1 MEVEHYCKETA
12 AMLRRTLLKAG
23 VGTAGALLVPRVVI
37 GAYPVDAFLAKEP
50 ADALREMV
58 GTTDIA
64 PGDAIQ
70 IEAPPIASDPDLVPV
85 RVRSGYPDT
94 EAITIV
100 AAGNESPLAAHY
112 RLYGGQTAVTTR
124 LRLDETGELLVV
136 VKAGGQLHSA
146 SQSLRVANFCRA

>member
-1 MEVEHYCKETA
+1 
-12 AMLRRTLLKAG
+12 MLRRTLLKTGLA
-23 VGTAGALLVPRVVI
+23 TAGTLLVPRAVI

-50 ADALREMV
+50 AEALREIV

-64 PGDAIQ
+64 AGDAIE
-70 IEAPPIASDPDLVPV
+70 IEAPPIASDPDLVTV
-85 RVRSGYPDT
+85 KVRSMYPDT

-112 RLYGGQTAVTTR
+112 RLYGGQNAVTTR
-124 LRLDETGELLVV
+124 LRLDKTGELLVV

-146 SQSLRVANFCRA
+146 SRSLRVANFCRA